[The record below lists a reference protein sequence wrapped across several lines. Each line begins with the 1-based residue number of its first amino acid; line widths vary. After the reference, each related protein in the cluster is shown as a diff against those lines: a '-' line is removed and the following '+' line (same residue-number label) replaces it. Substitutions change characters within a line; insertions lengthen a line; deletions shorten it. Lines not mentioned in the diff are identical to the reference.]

1 VSPAVT
7 APSLPVDLR
16 ALLEAERLVPGS
28 LLEPRP
34 CGRRLHHDVVQALA
48 ALGIRATC
56 HRRGPFEVEVELP
69 SNWPT
74 EWRVAEVLPRLLN
87 WRVRCHGAGLNVLVR
102 LLPRYR
108 GSAAA
113 GA

>member
-1 VSPAVT
+1 MSPTVT
-7 APSLPVDLR
+7 APSLPVDLQ
-16 ALLEAERLVPGS
+16 ALLEAERLVPG
-28 LLEPRP
+28 
-34 CGRRLHHDVVQALA
+34 
-48 ALGIRATC
+48 LGIRATC

-74 EWRVAEVLPRLLN
+74 DWRVAEVLPRLLN